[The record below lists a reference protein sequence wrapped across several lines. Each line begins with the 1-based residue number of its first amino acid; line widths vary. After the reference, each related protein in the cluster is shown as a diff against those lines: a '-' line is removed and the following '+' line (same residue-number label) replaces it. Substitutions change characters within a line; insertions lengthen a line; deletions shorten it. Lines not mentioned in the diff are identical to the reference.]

1 MEIKAYNYLPEEAR
15 AIRQAVFVNEQG
27 FREEFDS
34 IDNTAVHA
42 VAFIDKAPA
51 ATGRVFSEGSDGT
64 YTIGRLAVAKD
75 LRKTGVGSEVLKFL
89 ENEAKKLGAKRFELH
104 AQIQAKPFYE
114 KNGYKAEGDVFLDQF
129 SPHILMVKSL

>member
-15 AIRQAVFVNEQG
+15 TIRQAVFVDEQG
-27 FREEFDS
+27 FKEEFDS

-42 VAFIDKAPA
+42 IAFIDGEPA
-51 ATGRVFSEGSDGT
+51 ATGRVFSEGADGT
-64 YTIGRLAVAKD
+64 YVIGRLAVAKNA
-75 LRKTGVGSEVLKFL
+75 RKTGVGSEVLKFL

-104 AQIQAKPFYE
+104 AQMQAKPFYE